1 MKSIKIQVV
10 NRHGIHCRPS
20 SVIVKEMMPFK
31 SQLLVQGASGKAD
44 PRRILDLITLGLK
57 CGDTATLS
65 ANGEDEAAAILRLE
79 TLFKTEF
86 DVPKS

>member
-1 MKSIKIQVV
+1 MKSVKIQVV

-31 SQLLVQGASGKAD
+31 SHLLVQSAAGKAD
-44 PRRILDLITLGLK
+44 RRILDLITLGLK
-57 CGDTATLS
+57 CGDSATLS

-79 TLFKTEF
+79 SLFKTEF
-86 DVPKS
+86 DFPKT